1 MDKLKEILNNP
12 ELLAQKLK
20 ELKIKYNSVLA
31 RQKKA
36 EVFLNNATD
45 KEIDKWLPEYF
56 KITSQLSVM
65 MSQFAVLT
73 GRAMTIDESL
83 EGFNI

>member
-1 MDKLKEILNNP
+1 MDKLKEILNSP

-20 ELKIKYNSVLA
+20 ELKVKYNSVLA

-36 EVFLNNATD
+36 EVFLDNTTEEQFN
-45 KEIDKWLPEYF
+45 KWLPEYL
-56 KITSQLSVM
+56 KITSELSVM

-73 GRAMTIDESL
+73 GRAMTIEESL
-83 EGFNI
+83 EGFKI

>member
-1 MDKLKEILNNP
+1 MDKLKEILNSP

-31 RQKKA
+31 REKKA
-36 EVFLNNATD
+36 ETFLNNATD

-65 MSQFAVLT
+65 MSQFAVFT
-73 GRAMTIDESL
+73 GRAMTIEESL
-83 EGFNI
+83 EGFKI